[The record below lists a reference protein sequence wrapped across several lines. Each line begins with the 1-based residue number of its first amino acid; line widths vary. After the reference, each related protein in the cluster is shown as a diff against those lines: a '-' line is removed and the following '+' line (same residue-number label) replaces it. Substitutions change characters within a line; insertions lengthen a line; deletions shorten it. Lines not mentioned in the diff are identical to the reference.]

1 MATCRERGESLVR
14 ESLER
19 DGIAVREGEGEKG
32 GERYI

>member
-1 MATCRERGESLVR
+1 MATCREKG